1 MELNF
6 YRCSKCEYISTARD
20 WDQEM
25 RKGEDHIHFVP
36 IELVFKQYRSEVE
49 LIQCPK
55 CHRSLLSWD
64 AKEVKIDCGNNRG
77 ASYLLRKESII

>member
-1 MELNF
+1 M
-6 YRCSKCEYISTARD
+6 STARD

-25 RKGEDHIHFVP
+25 KKGEDYGHFVP
-36 IELVFKQYRSEVE
+36 IELVFDQYRTDVE

-64 AKEVKIDCGNNRG
+64 AREIQIDCGNNRG
-77 ASYLLRKESII
+77 AVYLLRKESVI